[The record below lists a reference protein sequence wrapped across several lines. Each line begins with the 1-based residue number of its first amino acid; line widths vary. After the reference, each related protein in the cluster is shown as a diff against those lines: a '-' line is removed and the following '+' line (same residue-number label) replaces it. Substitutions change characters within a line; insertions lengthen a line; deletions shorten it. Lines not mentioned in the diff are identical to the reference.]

1 MATVHEGRNSQ
12 RHGHESLPCDKAFGI
27 CEEDLSVV
35 FDDEGSFIMN
45 KNNGEVI
52 WPREEDGNY
61 MLDAWIPPP
70 QQGCNKTSFHRRP

>member
-1 MATVHEGRNSQ
+1 M
-12 RHGHESLPCDKAFGI
+12 
-27 CEEDLSVV
+27 V